1 MVLSFF
7 NINRCRN
14 CADFLF
20 QFFMNKLLPFL
31 FQTFFCVLLIFP
43 VCHFFSEDRMFMKPA
58 FVFIVGLVGLLMV
71 LKRENHT
78 ETIFV
83 NGLVLLG
90 LLWLVLQYF
99 FGLGNIFPYIFLLAL
114 FLLFKV
120 FYSFLVGN
128 KIINSKGLIVVYGIM
143 ISIEIVLVLASK
155 NFQFLIFFPN
165 ESIFSILLAGQLLF
179 VIPYLKRF
187 YKEKSS
193 NKVFPYIF
201 IVFCYFILFY
211 TKGRA
216 GILGFTVGLFF
227 LNYHF
232 LKSKISILIIG
243 VTAFCLMI
251 ALINIKSDSSN
262 GRLLIYKV
270 VYEKLEPK
278 ELIFGIGY
286 GNFRTKYNQLQAA
299 YFSKH
304 SINRDEALLAGNTI
318 YMYNDSLQLVIE
330 IGLLGLAILIVGTI
344 LFFRYLRRDYLLFD
358 EKPLLFGAYLSI
370 VCIVVSSFFSFPF
383 QMIGILIHFVL
394 CIAVIASYHQKESSK
409 QQFLNENKYQV
420 IGKITLLVTSIC
432 LLFFGYQSFLFYQKA
447 NETVL
452 LSNTGFRKKAIN
464 NYCELYNDFIKDG
477 DLMYNY
483 ADELTKV
490 NQLDSA
496 IIVLNE
502 TMKYRYDD
510 KCALLMGNLLL
521 EKKQFSEAEKQFI
534 QVVYLDPKLFGNR
547 QVLFQFYYE
556 AKQWN
561 KALYWG
567 NSILNLKVKIPSK
580 TVENIKIET
589 KRRLIEI
596 QTLEK

>member
-1 MVLSFF
+1 
-7 NINRCRN
+7 
-14 CADFLF
+14 
-20 QFFMNKLLPFL
+20 
-31 FQTFFCVLLIFP
+31 
-43 VCHFFSEDRMFMKPA
+43 MFMKPV
-58 FVFIVGLVGLLMV
+58 FVFIVGFTGLLMV
-71 LKRENHT
+71 LKRENFT
-78 ETIFV
+78 GNSIANVLT
-83 NGLVLLG
+83 LLG
-90 LLWLVLQYF
+90 VFWLDLKCY
-99 FGLGNIFPYIFLLAL
+99 FGLGNIFPYIFILAL
-114 FLLFKV
+114 FLLYEV

-143 ISIEIVLVLASK
+143 ISIENVLVLASK
-155 NFQFLIFFPN
+155 NFQFFRFYPN
-165 ESIFSILLAGQLLF
+165 ESVFSILLAGQLLF
-179 VIPYLKRF
+179 IIPTLKRF
-187 YKEKSS
+187 YKEKNS
-193 NKVFPYIF
+193 NKIFPYIF
-201 IVFCYFILFY
+201 IIFCYFILFY

-216 GILGFTVGLFF
+216 GILGFTVGLLF

-243 VTAFCLMI
+243 ATTSCLML
-251 ALINIKSDSSN
+251 ALINVKSDSSN

-270 VYEKLEPK
+270 VYTQLEPK
-278 ELIFGIGY
+278 ELFLGIGY
-286 GNFRTKYNQLQAA
+286 GNFRAQYNLFQAV
-299 YFSKH
+299 YFSKN
-304 SINRDEALLAGNTI
+304 SISNNEALLAGNTI
-318 YMYNDSLQLVIE
+318 YMYNDPLQLVIE

-344 LFFRYLRRDYLLFD
+344 YFFRCLRRDYLSLID
-358 EKPLLFGAYLSI
+358 KPILFGAYLSI

>member
-1 MVLSFF
+1 
-7 NINRCRN
+7 
-14 CADFLF
+14 
-20 QFFMNKLLPFL
+20 
-31 FQTFFCVLLIFP
+31 
-43 VCHFFSEDRMFMKPA
+43 MKPV
-58 FVFIVGLVGLLMV
+58 FVFIVGFAGLLMV
-71 LKRENHT
+71 LKRESFTGNS
-78 ETIFV
+78 IA

-90 LLWLVLQYF
+90 LLWLVLQYY
-99 FGLGNIFPYIFLLAL
+99 FGWGNVFPYIFLLAL

-120 FYSFLVGN
+120 FYGFLVKDN
-128 KIINSKGLIVVYGIM
+128 CINNRVLIVIYGVM

-155 NFQFLIFFPN
+155 NFQFLRFYPN
-165 ESIFSILLAGQLLF
+165 DSIFSILLAGQLLF

-187 YKEKSS
+187 YKVKSS
-193 NKVFPYIF
+193 NKIFPYIF

-216 GILGFTVGLFF
+216 GILGFTVGLLF

-243 VTAFCLMI
+243 VAAFCLML
-251 ALINIKSDSSN
+251 ALINVKSDSSN

-270 VYEKLEPK
+270 VYDKLEPK
-278 ELIFGIGY
+278 EVIFGIGY
-286 GNFRTKYNQLQAA
+286 GNFRTKYNQFQAA

-304 SINRDEALLAGNTI
+304 SINSDEALLAGNTI

-383 QMIGILIHFVL
+383 QMIGILIHFVF
-394 CIAVIASYHQKESSK
+394 CIAVIVSFYQHQSSK
-409 QQFLNENKYQV
+409 QPFLNENKYQV
-420 IGKITLLVTSIC
+420 IGKITLLVISIC
-432 LLFFGYQSFLFYQKA
+432 LLFFGYQSFVFYQKA

-452 LSNTGFRKKAIN
+452 LSKAGFRKKAIN
-464 NYCELYNDFIKDG
+464 NYSELYNDFIKDG
-477 DLMYNY
+477 DLMHNY
-483 ADELTKV
+483 AEELTKV

-510 KCALLMGNLLL
+510 KCVLLMGNLLL

-534 QVVYLDPKLFGNR
+534 QAVSLNPKLFRNR

-556 AKQWN
+556 TKQWN

-567 NSILNLKVKIPSK
+567 NSILKLKVKIPSK

-589 KRRLIEI
+589 KKRLIEI
-596 QTLEK
+596 QTLEDINP

>member
-155 NFQFLIFFPN
+155 NFQFFRFYPN
-165 ESIFSILLAGQLLF
+165 ESVFSILLAGQLLF
-179 VIPYLKRF
+179 IIPTLKRF
-187 YKEKSS
+187 YKEKNS
-193 NKVFPYIF
+193 NKIFLYIF
-201 IVFCYFILFY
+201 IIFCYFILFY

-216 GILGFTVGLFF
+216 GILGFTVGLLF

-243 VTAFCLMI
+243 ATTSCLML
-251 ALINIKSDSSN
+251 ALINVKSDSSN

-286 GNFRTKYNQLQAA
+286 GNFRAQYNLFQAV
-299 YFSKH
+299 YFSKN
-304 SINRDEALLAGNTI
+304 SISNDEALLAGNTI
-318 YMYNDSLQLVIE
+318 YMYNDPLQLVIE

-344 LFFRYLRRDYLLFD
+344 YFFRCLRRDYLSLID
-358 EKPLLFGAYLSI
+358 KPILFGAYLSI